1 VLKLDLKFL
10 DDKNETGRGGNILN
24 SVVRMAKW
32 MHLPVVVE
40 GVETRQQVDFLRTI
54 GCDYIQGYYFSRP
67 IPVEDYEHLLAQ
79 RTFVPILGK
88 ESQWLDAQ
96 DLKELLNPSRSFNLL
111 FNSMIGGVGLYE
123 MMTGGSI
130 ELIRANDGFFRLMQ
144 SSKEDIDRIDM
155 LSYIMD
161 EDRKKIL
168 RAIRESG
175 DRKKLTECIVRR
187 RLPDGTFLWLRARV
201 SSLFTDASRRLFFI
215 GWDDVSSQYNL
226 PLQLQAMT
234 DQFQNGIVMSQLIN
248 GELYLNYANRW
259 MLELD
264 GLDPDSRR
272 GQGLVPMT
280 NIMDKELVEKFKEAI
295 LKHVESGSGVP
306 LAIEY
311 PFEASDGTTRRLR
324 CYLNAAKT
332 SENHYSVLASVHD
345 ITNETK

>member
-1 VLKLDLKFL
+1 
-10 DDKNETGRGGNILN
+10 
-24 SVVRMAKW
+24 
-32 MHLPVVVE
+32 
-40 GVETRQQVDFLRTI
+40 
-54 GCDYIQGYYFSRP
+54 
-67 IPVEDYEHLLAQ
+67 
-79 RTFVPILGK
+79 
-88 ESQWLDAQ
+88 
-96 DLKELLNPSRSFNLL
+96 
-111 FNSMIGGVGLYE
+111 
-123 MMTGGSI
+123 
-130 ELIRANDGFFRLMQ
+130 
-144 SSKEDIDRIDM
+144 
-155 LSYIMD
+155 
-161 EDRKKIL
+161 
-168 RAIRESG
+168 
-175 DRKKLTECIVRR
+175 
-187 RLPDGTFLWLRARV
+187 
-201 SSLFTDASRRLFFI
+201 
-215 GWDDVSSQYNL
+215 
-226 PLQLQAMT
+226 MT